1 MLFEE
6 SSSSADRRLWLEKVL
21 GYWTKT
27 LVTVEA
33 WSRGDDV
40 RTEEKEEKEEEEEE
54 KDAFRMWLKTQ
65 SRPGQRVL
73 LGSASEEGA
82 PGALGVEWRYDG
94 EFSFR
99 VIN

>member
-1 MLFEE
+1 MVFED
-6 SSSSADRRLWLEKVL
+6 SLSIDRRLWLEKVL
-21 GYWTKT
+21 GYWTET

-33 WSRGDDV
+33 CPKLD
-40 RTEEKEEKEEEEEE
+40 TEEER
-54 KDAFRMWLKTQ
+54 DSFRMWLKTDTL
-65 SRPGQRVL
+65 GQTWL
-73 LGSASEEGA
+73 QGSVPDEGA